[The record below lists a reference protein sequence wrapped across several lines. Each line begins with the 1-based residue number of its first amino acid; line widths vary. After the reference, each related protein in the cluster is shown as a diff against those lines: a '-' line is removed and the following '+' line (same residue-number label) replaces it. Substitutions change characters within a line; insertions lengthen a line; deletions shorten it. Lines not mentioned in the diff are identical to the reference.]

1 MSRQQDTRRARAA
14 LQQELAQQS
23 SLEQAREAS
32 QNPQLRSLLEE
43 LGQRKAGQSARLRMW
58 LDKTGNSD
66 SGWRL
71 AAEPGDRDGRRDSA
85 SDSTTSARAF
95 SDSGEVA
102 VIEHRQVTDDLI
114 IFKLDRPAGFGF
126 KPGQSVKLGLGG
138 VERRYSIVSAPHEP
152 FLEFFI
158 ELAPGGRMS
167 KHLRTLKAGD
177 SVSLMAPKGSFL
189 LDERCSHHL
198 MIATVTG
205 INPFISMLRADAHQG
220 RREQRFTVLQGASYQ
235 DEFGYQDELTDL
247 AAANPQTLTYIP
259 TVSRPD
265 EARNAGWTGT
275 RGRVGTTAAP
285 YLDQAARQRPSTAV
299 YACGNPEMIREIEE
313 RGRTQGLMVI
323 TEPYD

>member
-14 LQQELAQQS
+14 LQLELAQQS
-23 SLEQAREAS
+23 SLEQAGEAS
-32 QNPQLRSLLEE
+32 ENPQLRSLLEE
-43 LGQRKAGQSARLRMW
+43 LGRRKAGQSARLRAW
-58 LDKTGNSD
+58 LDNTGNSD
-66 SGWRL
+66 PGWRP
-71 AAEPGDRDGRRDSA
+71 AAEAGAGDTRRDSA
-85 SDSTTSARAF
+85 SVPAASTPAF

-102 VIEHRQVTDDLI
+102 VTEHRQVTNDLI
-114 IFKLDRPAGFGF
+114 IFKLERPPGYGF

-167 KHLRTLKAGD
+167 EHLRALKSGD
-177 SVSLMAPKGSFL
+177 SVRLVAPKGSFL

-205 INPFISMLRADAHQG
+205 INPFISMLRDAFHQG
-220 RREQRFTVLQGASYQ
+220 RHEHRFTVLQGASYQ
-235 DEFGYQDELTDL
+235 DELGYRDELTDL
-247 AAANPQTLTYIP
+247 AAANPQILTYIP

-265 EARNAGWTGT
+265 EARNAAWTGT
-275 RGRVGTTAAP
+275 RGRVGAIAAP
-285 YLDQAARQRPSTAV
+285 YLDQAVRQRSSTAV
-299 YACGNPEMIREIEE
+299 YACGNPEMVREIEE
-313 RGRTQGLMVI
+313 RGRAHGLRVI